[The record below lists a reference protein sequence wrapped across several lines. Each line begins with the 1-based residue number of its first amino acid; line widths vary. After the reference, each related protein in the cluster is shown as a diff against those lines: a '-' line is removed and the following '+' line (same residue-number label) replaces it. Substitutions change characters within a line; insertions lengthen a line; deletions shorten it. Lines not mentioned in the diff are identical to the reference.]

1 MTVRRRALRRV
12 PNVRQCFFL
21 LVCSVVLINVTLF
34 KRDNWKQVQSPT
46 KERELI
52 TDEIVNGTGDRR
64 EVGVS
69 RDPSLKEYELGSTP
83 FIRLIK
89 KQRVSDT
96 SQTKPETVWT
106 DPEGVESTMKSEPPA
121 RSPIRRSNKTT
132 AGTIRGSVQYKMSIG
147 ISVAVRKPPTIY
159 RLLDEILRPEND
171 LKDIVFVIHLSY
183 GAYQDKELLTG
194 LYHRQKDNIHVH
206 VVVEKAPYTEAD
218 QKNIPSTKLNGDTM
232 ERTVWR
238 TKQGNQIKTLIRK
251 R

>member
-1 MTVRRRALRRV
+1 MTVRGRALRRV

-21 LVCSVVLINVTLF
+21 LVCSVVLINVF

-52 TDEIVNGTGDRR
+52 TDEISVNGTRDRR
-64 EVGVS
+64 EVGES
-69 RDPSLKEYELGSTP
+69 HDPSLKEYELGFTP

-89 KQRVSDT
+89 KQRESDT

-106 DPEGVESTMKSEPPA
+106 DPDGVKSTRKSEPPA
-121 RSPIRRSNKTT
+121 IYPIRRSNKTT
-132 AGTIRGSVQYKMSIG
+132 AGTIKGSVQYKMSIG

-194 LYHRQKDNIHVH
+194 LYHRQKDNIHI
-206 VVVEKAPYTEAD
+206 VVEKAPYAEAD

-238 TKQGNQIKTLIRK
+238 TKQGN
-251 R
+251 